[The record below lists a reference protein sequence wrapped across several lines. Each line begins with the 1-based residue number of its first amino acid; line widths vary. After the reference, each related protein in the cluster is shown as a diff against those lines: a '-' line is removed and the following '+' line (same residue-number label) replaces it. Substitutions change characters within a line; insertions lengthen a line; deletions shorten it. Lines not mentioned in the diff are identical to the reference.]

1 VATLEDA
8 QAARRAH
15 QDRLAAMGAHAIEIQ
30 PLSDLSGYELI
41 VHFAQVPATAVPSSL
56 VTTNAGKT
64 SMVPMRMVTRPA

>member
-1 VATLEDA
+1 MATLEDA
-8 QAARRAH
+8 EAARRKH
-15 QDRLAAMGAHAIEIQ
+15 HDRLAAMGAHAIEIQ

-41 VHFAQVPATAVPSSL
+41 VHFAEAPTIVVPSSL

>member
-1 VATLEDA
+1 MATLEDA

-64 SMVPMRMVTRPA
+64 RVVPMRMVTRPA

>member
-1 VATLEDA
+1 MATLEDA
-8 QAARRAH
+8 LAARKAH

-41 VHFAQVPATAVPSSL
+41 VHFAERPTFHVPSSL
-56 VTTNAGKT
+56 VTTNAGRT

>member
-1 VATLEDA
+1 MATLEDA
-8 QAARRAH
+8 EAARKAH

-30 PLSDLSGYELI
+30 MLDDLSGYELI
-41 VHFAQVPATAVPSSL
+41 VHFAEPPTFGVPSSL

>member
-1 VATLEDA
+1 MATLEDA
-8 QAARRAH
+8 EAARRAH

-64 SMVPMRMVTRPA
+64 SIVPMRMVTRPA